1 MHSSP
6 QFTRSTVSGKF
17 TWVRAIKFGGSFMV
31 MGNFPVG
38 GGGAIFAGAITLGGI
53 SLWPTFLDEILL
65 GESMVLLVFKGE
77 RKKFSKT
84 WVT

>member
-6 QFTRSTVSGKF
+6 QFTRSTLSGKF

-38 GGGAIFAGAITLGGI
+38 GGAIFAGAIILGGDFFVANFPWWNFVRGI
-53 SLWPTFLDEILL
+53 DGVARF
-65 GESMVLLVFKGE
+65 
-77 RKKFSKT
+77 
-84 WVT
+84 

>member
-6 QFTRSTVSGKF
+6 QFTRSTLSGKF
-17 TWVRAIKFGGSFMV
+17 TWVRAIK
-31 MGNFPVG
+31 
-38 GGGAIFAGAITLGGI
+38 LGGI